1 VRAFAA
7 DLLTPEQSAAAAE
20 AWLANY
26 RDLAAEAE
34 PALRGAQ
41 QLEWLHRL
49 ERETENLARVTRVLF
64 DRRDLDDAAAYFW
77 DLYLYLWIG
86 GYLGVVRNW
95 ADELLEIAERE
106 QVPIAARTRAIAE
119 YFANAVRFW
128 QEPGYDVVPGLTLS
142 RDLFIEA
149 GDEHGAAV
157 AGISIGLAQLS
168 RAEPDV
174 PAAVGALEASRAGFA
189 HEGDAWGQAMVL
201 NVLGRVNMA
210 GGDMAAARELFE
222 ESLRLATAQGERLGI
237 VIAMNSRGWTRLL
250 SGDVVGGEDDF
261 AQSLDLS
268 LALRHD
274 EGIAYGLEAYAGLRA
289 LQSDPVAAGRLL
301 GAAQRLRRRKGL
313 VNLGT
318 FEWYMI
324 PVGALRAAGAGDA
337 LDAAIAEGLELTVAE
352 VLDHVRS

>member
-1 VRAFAA
+1 
-7 DLLTPEQSAAAAE
+7 
-20 AWLANY
+20 
-26 RDLAAEAE
+26 
-34 PALRGAQ
+34 
-41 QLEWLHRL
+41 
-49 ERETENLARVTRVLF
+49 
-64 DRRDLDDAAAYFW
+64 
-77 DLYLYLWIG
+77 
-86 GYLGVVRNW
+86 
-95 ADELLEIAERE
+95 
-106 QVPIAARTRAIAE
+106 
-119 YFANAVRFW
+119 
-128 QEPGYDVVPGLTLS
+128 
-142 RDLFIEA
+142 
-149 GDEHGAAV
+149 
-157 AGISIGLAQLS
+157 
-168 RAEPDV
+168 
-174 PAAVGALEASRAGFA
+174 
-189 HEGDAWGQAMVL
+189 VL

-250 SGDVVGGEDDF
+250 SGDLVGGEDDF

-274 EGIAYGLEAYAGLRA
+274 EGIAYGLEAFAGLRA

-313 VNLGT
+313 VNVGT

-324 PVGALRAAGAGDA
+324 PVGALRSAGAGEA